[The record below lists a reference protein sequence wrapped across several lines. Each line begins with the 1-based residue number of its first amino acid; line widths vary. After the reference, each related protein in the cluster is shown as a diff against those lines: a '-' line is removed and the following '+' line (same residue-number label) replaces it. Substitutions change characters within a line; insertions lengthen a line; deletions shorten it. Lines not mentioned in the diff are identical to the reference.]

1 MRLRE
6 QKMWEKYPR
15 QNPDTPT
22 RTIEGE
28 AVVITPDDSQLHNL
42 NATATLIWERSNGTR
57 SLEEIFSEML
67 ETYEVEESEL
77 RADILDFIQESQ
89 SKGMLDLLESAK
101 PL

>member
-1 MRLRE
+1 
-6 QKMWEKYPR
+6 MWEKYPR

-42 NATATLIWERSNGTR
+42 NQTATLIWERANGTQ
-57 SLEEIFSEML
+57 SLEEIFKEML
-67 ETYEVEESEL
+67 STYEVEENEL
-77 RADILDFIQESQ
+77 RTDILEFIEESQ
-89 SKGMLDLLESAK
+89 SKGMLELFESAN

>member
-1 MRLRE
+1 
-6 QKMWEKYPR
+6 MWEKYPR

-42 NATATLIWERSNGTR
+42 NQTATLIWERANGTQ
-57 SLEEIFSEML
+57 SLEEIFKEML
-67 ETYEVEESEL
+67 TTYEVEENEL
-77 RADILDFIQESQ
+77 RADIIEFIQESQ
-89 SKGMLDLLESAK
+89 SKGMLELFESAN

>member
-1 MRLRE
+1 
-6 QKMWEKYPR
+6 MWEKYPR

-42 NATATLIWERSNGTR
+42 NQTATLIWERANGTH
-57 SLEEIFSEML
+57 SLEEICQEML
-67 ETYEVEESEL
+67 QTFEVEEKEL
-77 RADILDFIQESQ
+77 RTDILEFVHESQ
-89 SKGMLDLLESAK
+89 SKGMLDLFVSAN

>member
-1 MRLRE
+1 
-6 QKMWEKYPR
+6 MWEKYPR

-42 NATATLIWERSNGTR
+42 NQTATLIWERSDGTQ
-57 SLEEIFSEML
+57 SLEEIFKEML
-67 ETYEVEESEL
+67 MTYEVEEGEL
-77 RADILDFIQESQ
+77 RSDIAEFIEESQ
-89 SKGMLDLLESAK
+89 SKGMLELFESAN

>member
-1 MRLRE
+1 
-6 QKMWEKYPR
+6 MWEKYPR

-42 NATATLIWERSNGTR
+42 NQTATLIWERANGTQ
-57 SLEEIFSEML
+57 SLEEIFKEML
-67 ETYEVEESEL
+67 ATYEVEENEL
-77 RADILDFIQESQ
+77 RTDILEFIEESQ
-89 SKGMLDLLESAK
+89 SKGMLELFESAS